1 MKRWHVLILGAALL
15 AALGLAGNADLEDAE
30 RQREQYCDMV
40 DVYHE
45 SGGDYGW
52 PPYNGECE

>member
-1 MKRWHVLILGAALL
+1 MKRWQVLLLGAALV
-15 AALGLAGNADLEDAE
+15 AALGLTGKADLEDAE
-30 RQREQYCDMV
+30 RQRAHYCEMV